1 MGGGS
6 FDMSSFRSYSTSRG
20 KCVDSMGFVTKGQT
34 FTSRRLDES
43 MSPKNVIRECA
54 NSAEHPNT
62 LPVILALDVT
72 GSMGSACQRTA
83 EALGTIMCNLLKEHK
98 KDDIEFMVMGIGDME
113 CDEAPV
119 QASQFESDV
128 RIAEAIDKIYMEKGG
143 GGNSYESYSAAWL
156 FGLKQTKLDCYDKQG
171 KKGIIIT
178 MGDEPL
184 NPVLER
190 HAVEGFLGEEAH
202 VQGNVETKKLYNEA
216 SKKFDIYHI
225 SIDDRSTCY
234 RSYKDRIENTFGQLL
249 GDRAKVAS
257 IDALPNVIEACISE
271 TIAARNGSTT
281 TVLNEGTK
289 TKQDGTITW

>member
-6 FDMSSFRSYSTSRG
+6 FDMSSFRSYSCSVG
-20 KCVDSMGFVTKGQT
+20 KSVDSRGFVTSGQT

-43 MSPKNVIRECA
+43 LSPKNVIRECV
-54 NSAEHPNT
+54 NSSEHPNT

-119 QASQFESDV
+119 QVSQFESDI
-128 RIAEAIDKIYMEKGG
+128 RIAKALDKIYMERGG

-156 FGLKQTKLDCYDKQG
+156 FGLKQTKLDCFDKQG

-184 NPVLER
+184 NPMLSA
-190 HAVEGFLGEEAH
+190 HAVKSFLGEEAK
-202 VQGNVETKKLYNEA
+202 VQGDVDTKKLYAMA

-225 SIDDRSTCY
+225 SIDDHSTCY
-234 RSYKDRIENTFGQLL
+234 SSSKDRIANTFGQLL
-249 GDRAKVAS
+249 GDRAKVSS
-257 IDALPNVIEACISE
+257 INTLPAVIEACIAE
-271 TIAARNGSTT
+271 TIQSRNDN
-281 TVLNEGTK
+281 VLNEDTCDSG
-289 TKQDGTITW
+289 DGTISW

>member
-1 MGGGS
+1 M
-6 FDMSSFRSYSTSRG
+6 
-20 KCVDSMGFVTKGQT
+20 VTKEKSIGRYLI
-34 FTSRRLDES
+34 SEIIIVASIIYCVL
-43 MSPKNVIRECA
+43 
-54 NSAEHPNT
+54 
-62 LPVILALDVT
+62 
-72 GSMGSACQRTA
+72 
-83 EALGTIMCNLLKEHK
+83 NL
-98 KDDIEFMVMGIGDME
+98 IGIK
-113 CDEAPV
+113 
-119 QASQFESDV
+119 FESDV
-128 RIAEAIDKIYMEKGG
+128 RIAEAIDKIYMERGG

-190 HAVEGFLGEEAH
+190 HAVEGFLGDEAH

-225 SIDDRSTCY
+225 SIDDHSTCY

-281 TVLNEGTK
+281 AVLNEGAK
-289 TKQDGTITW
+289 TKPDGTITW

>member
-6 FDMSSFRSYSTSRG
+6 FDMGSFRSYSYSVG
-20 KCVDSMGFVTKGQT
+20 KSVDSRGFVTSGQT

-43 MSPKNVIRECA
+43 LSPKNVIRECA
-54 NSAEHPNT
+54 NSSEHPNT

-83 EALGTIMCNLLKEHK
+83 EALGTIMCNLLEEHK

-119 QASQFESDV
+119 QVSQFESDV
-128 RIAEAIDKIYMEKGG
+128 RIAKALDKIWMEHGG

-156 FGLKQTKLDCYDKQG
+156 FGLKQTKLDCFDKQG

-184 NPVLER
+184 NPVLR
-190 HAVEGFLGEEAH
+190 ASAVKGFLGEEAK
-202 VQGNVETKKLYNEA
+202 VQGDVDTKKLYEEA

-225 SIDDRSTCY
+225 SIDDESTSY
-234 RSYKDRIENTFGQLL
+234 RSYKGRIENTFGQLL
-249 GDRAKVAS
+249 GTRAKVAS
-257 IDALPNVIEACISE
+257 INALPNVIEACISE
-271 TIAARNGSTT
+271 TISARNGGTP
-281 TVLNEGTK
+281 VLNETN
-289 TKQDGTITW
+289 QSDDGTIKW